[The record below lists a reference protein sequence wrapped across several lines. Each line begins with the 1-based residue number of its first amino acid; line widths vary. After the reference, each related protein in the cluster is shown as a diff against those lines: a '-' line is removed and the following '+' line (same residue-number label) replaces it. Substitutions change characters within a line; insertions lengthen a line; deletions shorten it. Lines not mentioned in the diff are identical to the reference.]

1 MGRDIPSHISLTLQM
16 VMFSVD
22 TCFLRL

>member
-1 MGRDIPSHISLTLQM
+1 M

-22 TCFLRL
+22 TVSL